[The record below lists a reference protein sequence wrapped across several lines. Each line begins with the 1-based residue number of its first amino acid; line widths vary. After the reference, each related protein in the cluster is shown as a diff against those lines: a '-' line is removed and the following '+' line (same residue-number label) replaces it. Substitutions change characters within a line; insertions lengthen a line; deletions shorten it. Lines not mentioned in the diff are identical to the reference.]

1 MKTQTAEEI
10 FENNFDCYADTW
22 KIEQG
27 NYPVEGE
34 VIMAMTKDK
43 FVELFNQHTTTQIEA
58 LRERLK
64 QPIELQNGVV
74 SFLDENSIDQT
85 INNFLKEINP

>member
-27 NYPVEGE
+27 NYPIEGE

-43 FVELFNQHTTTQIEA
+43 FVELFNHHTTTQIEA
-58 LRERLK
+58 LRERLVK
-64 QPIELQNGVV
+64 DLWVYGLEK
-74 SFLDENSIDQT
+74 SIN
-85 INNFLKEINP
+85 IVFNEFLKEINDGK